1 MPDAAPYTQPDTAHA
16 ATTTRA
22 STRASWAERLSTAG
36 ALRMGIAL
44 AAALNLA
51 FVLAQLALDRVPF
64 GPHGSMRDFR
74 VGLLHCVLAVY
85 LPMACARVLH
95 AAAVAARSIRTRA
108 GMASGARLATLPPA
122 VPAVAALTGLAGALM
137 GPYLMEPGVA
147 TPLYWWNPAHWNG
160 ASVWH
165 RVLGLW
171 VSPWSVMFALVV
183 PLASVRL
190 SRLARDVELR
200 DVFDRAPLA
209 PFVQP
214 ALTNALLAVGLLS
227 LWSAFSVDF
236 GAARPVLV
244 NAAVALALVA
254 VALLLPVQG
263 VRRRVH
269 EAKEVELAWAREA
282 IARERRL
289 LRDAAGPARPDGMPA
304 DAVSGGRLADLLAYR
319 SLVEQVS
326 ELPFDNPALRR
337 VALYL
342 LIPVGSWAASTLG
355 QHLAERYVLK

>member
-1 MPDAAPYTQPDTAHA
+1 MPDAAAHYTPRDA
-16 ATTTRA
+16 AVA
-22 STRASWAERLSTAG
+22 PAARASWAERLSTPG
-36 ALRMGIAL
+36 ARRAGIAL
-44 AAALNLA
+44 GAALSLA
-51 FVLAQLALDRVPF
+51 FVVAQLALDRVPF

-95 AAAVAARSIRTRA
+95 AAAVAARSVRTRTSPTAA
-108 GMASGARLATLPPA
+108 GLATLPRV
-122 VPAVAALTGLAGALM
+122 VPVAATLVGLAGALM

-147 TPLYWWNPAHWNG
+147 TPLYWWNPTHWNG

-171 VSPWSVMFALVV
+171 VSPWSVMFAIVV
-183 PLASVRL
+183 PLASARL
-190 SRLARDVELR
+190 SRLARDVALR

-244 NAAVALALVA
+244 HAALALALVA

-263 VRRRVH
+263 VRQRVH
-269 EAKEVELAWAREA
+269 EAKEAELAWAREA

-289 LRDAAGPARPDGMPA
+289 LRDAAGPSRPGAAA

-342 LIPVGSWAASTLG
+342 LIPVGSWVASTLG
-355 QHLAERYVLK
+355 QHVVERYLLK